1 VKRTFYTSDQPFHGQ
16 NCYSTIAYMV
26 NIVKI
31 VEKYILLTYK
41 ILLAKSDNKF
51 VAIPSWAMGSI
62 HPAFPHKAIELHTV
76 TVLTTATAE
85 IRWNSVENFSGKHFV
100 EGGGGDPV
108 TPPLNTALITV
119 CVYVCSC
126 TSWKRA
132 TNFATRSTRARSTFD
147 LRPTTSWSKL
157 RSFLQQLVYKF
168 ISAARRNTW
177 QRRYFRHAANVI
189 NSTYLVHDVPGP
201 VVKVR
206 GLGGSQPPAPI
217 WAPCNSMSP
226 PDWIYKVLFYA

>member
-1 VKRTFYTSDQPFHGQ
+1 
-16 NCYSTIAYMV
+16 MV

-51 VAIPSWAMGSI
+51 VAIPSSAMGSI

-100 EGGGGDPV
+100 EGGGDPV
-108 TPPLNTALITV
+108 TPPPSKYGPDH
-119 CVYVCSC
+119 CMCGVYVCSC

-206 GLGGSQPPAPI
+206 GLGGGSQPPAPI
-217 WAPCNSMSP
+217 WAPAIVWAPWLN
-226 PDWIYKVLFYA
+226 I